1 MWIFCS
7 DKRRMKM
14 EKSIRR
20 YDAKSPLTPCNLC
33 CGQVSATH
41 HLARVS
47 LSAPTPSSTA
57 ACLAPWA
64 LGSGHS
70 RAPCLGLPPPPRGLV
85 LSSSVAPLLLAGFWA
100 SLSLRRCLPIRWDY
114 IKSVEVFSRRVLH
127 QQSQSIYTKRVKMSL
142 VVQEQGS
149 FQHILRYV
157 SIS

>member
-1 MWIFCS
+1 MQS
-7 DKRRMKM
+7 VLRA
-14 EKSIRR
+14 SVR
-20 YDAKSPLTPCNLC
+20 YAPP
-33 CGQVSATH
+33 
-41 HLARVS
+41 RPS
-47 LSAPTPSSTA
+47 LSQSANAFLHRSLPST
-57 ACLAPWA
+57 

>member
-1 MWIFCS
+1 MDFLLRQTKDENGKEYPQVRCKES
-7 DKRRMKM
+7 SHSMQSVLRA
-14 EKSIRR
+14 SVR
-20 YDAKSPLTPCNLC
+20 YAPP
-33 CGQVSATH
+33 
-41 HLARVS
+41 RPS
-47 LSAPTPSSTA
+47 LSQSANAFLHRSLPS
-57 ACLAPWA
+57 A